1 MEFDFD
7 YDINSNELILK
18 KQNHL
23 KNTIYNVKKCL
34 KFFNSF
40 FLNSELNRTLC
51 HSH

>member
-23 KNTIYNVKKCL
+23 KNTIYNVNKV
-34 KFFNSF
+34 FEIF
-40 FLNSELNRTLC
+40 
-51 HSH
+51 